1 VLGESGW
8 FRRATRPDLSSGASQ
23 PFGRAPKAKR
33 SGAAHPE
40 LGMAELLRGG
50 VIGAGVFGGYHARQY
65 SKQHGAV
72 LSAVLDADPRRA
84 AAVAVPLGGRAFHE
98 LEPFLEAVDVVTVAT
113 PATTHAQYVL
123 AALAAGKPVYVEK
136 PIAVTL
142 GDAEKIRQLADAKGL
157 VVACGHQERVV
168 FRAMGLLDV
177 PEQPLRLEALR
188 HGTPSERSQDVSAVL
203 DLMVHDL
210 DLALSLSMAEPAA
223 AEGEG
228 RLGAAGAWDTARAD
242 VTFADGFTALFDV
255 SRQAPARKRTM
266 RVVFPSGEVEI
277 DFLARTFRN
286 TTPFQLNADFAET
299 PAAQDPLGASVAG
312 FLRAA
317 RGDAPRPV
325 VTADEAIRALD
336 LALAVE
342 QALAEAAAA

>member
-1 VLGESGW
+1 
-8 FRRATRPDLSSGASQ
+8 
-23 PFGRAPKAKR
+23 
-33 SGAAHPE
+33 
-40 LGMAELLRGG
+40 MAESLRGG

-65 SKQHGAV
+65 AMLDGAA
-72 LSAVLDADPRRA
+72 LSAVFDPHPGRA
-84 AAVAVPLGGRAFHE
+84 AEVAVPLGGRAIDE
-98 LEPFLEAVDVVTVAT
+98 LDAFFDAVDVVTVAS
-113 PATTHAQYVL
+113 PAVTHSQYAL

-142 GDAEKIRQLADAKGL
+142 AEAEKIRELALAKNL

-188 HGTPSERSQDVSAVL
+188 HGPPSERSQDVSAVL

-210 DLALSLSMAEPAA
+210 DLALSLSAAEPATTT
-223 AEGEG
+223 
-228 RLGAAGAWDTARAD
+228 AAGDWDVARAEA
-242 VTFADGFTALFDV
+242 TFEDGFTALFDV

-286 TTPFQLNADFAET
+286 TTPFALNADFAET

-312 FLRAA
+312 FLEAV
-317 RGDAPRPV
+317 RGAAPRAV
-325 VTADEAIRALD
+325 VAADEAIRALG

-342 QALAEAAAA
+342 QAMAEDAAVPERKTSRG